1 VVDTGSEAE
10 VGKLDYH
17 NLERRCKEV
26 VECTHRVL
34 LTVHTAA
41 GLGDRTPVGVDTF
54 EQGALNQD
62 IAGRVRLLQENH
74 RSRQRYH
81 TVIAGLVRENVRR
94 QEL

>member
-1 VVDTGSEAE
+1 VVGTGSEAE

-34 LTVHTAA
+34 LTVHTA
-41 GLGDRTPVGVDTF
+41 GLGDMTPVGVDTF

-81 TVIAGLVRENVRR
+81 TVIAGLVRENVRL